1 MVHVF
6 KSLSAT
12 WHLSRVCLSL
22 QFGSGNATF
31 ENTWNSIQQRQT
43 RNAYWSYY
51 RNRGSEY
58 DPLIGLVDS
67 FRVYASENYTCDV
80 IARPVL
86 DLWRIKRAT
95 WDRTASSCLKRRWRY
110 VMQCEPCRHIRGVWS
125 TSWTFWPERTVSRH
139 WQVRVWMKGQLPA
152 CLPACLAL
160 ALQLPKYRSL
170 ASLEIGCSTEL
181 LHPWAARYL
190 VHITRNSYT
199 ACRYIDKLSIF
210 SFHPQDNRP
219 VQICGVHRVIFC
231 ECAIGRFEPSLHF
244 WQLRLLRWK
253 LRSTNLVYNLY
264 STCSGSSYKVHSV
277 SYQMNLLCQLCFVA
291 TLLYEFFRACIDWRA
306 VTLIF
311 GPHIIV
317 QVSTSDT

>member
-1 MVHVF
+1 MVHVL

-43 RNAYWSYY
+43 RNAYWSYN

-95 WDRTASSCLKRRWRY
+95 WDRTASSCQKRRWRY

-139 WQVRVWMKGQLPA
+139 WQVRVWMKGS
-152 CLPACLAL
+152 CLPACVPGAG
-160 ALQLPKYRSL
+160 S
-170 ASLEIGCSTEL
+170 STTEVPFSSKPWNWL
-181 LHPWAARYL
+181 LHPASASMSGALLGSYHTQFIHCL
-190 VHITRNSYT
+190 QVHWQAFNLFIPSTR
-199 ACRYIDKLSIF
+199 
-210 SFHPQDNRP
+210 
-219 VQICGVHRVIFC
+219 
-231 ECAIGRFEPSLHF
+231 
-244 WQLRLLRWK
+244 
-253 LRSTNLVYNLY
+253 
-264 STCSGSSYKVHSV
+264 
-277 SYQMNLLCQLCFVA
+277 
-291 TLLYEFFRACIDWRA
+291 
-306 VTLIF
+306 
-311 GPHIIV
+311 
-317 QVSTSDT
+317 